1 YMPSLFEEVSGCG
14 GLVAALIPGMANL
27 IIADVDGAPTAFIP
41 DPFIRSDLNDQAS
54 DPVIAAVRAIFPE
67 SLGTVFVD
75 DWSVYHM
82 GLGEVHCG
90 TNVERETNNEW
101 WTDAGH
107 LINQEVAQ

>member
-1 YMPSLFEEVSGCG
+1 M
-14 GLVAALIPGMANL
+14 
-27 IIADVDGAPTAFIP
+27 
-41 DPFIRSDLNDQAS
+41 
-54 DPVIAAVRAIFPE
+54 IAAVRAIFPE